1 MFSCVQR
8 TCAIRAEKGSQMF
21 LNQTKQCR
29 RAFSSGSKQR
39 NFMSS
44 MIAAAP
50 EEEGHFALIL
60 GKPGGGK
67 GTISCKILK
76 DFPQFHHISTGDLLR
91 KHVREGTRLGKEAK
105 GYMNEGKLVPDELM
119 IGLVMEE
126 ATPNLE
132 EGKSLLLDGFPRTV
146 VQAASLESVV
156 HIDLVINLDIPTE
169 TIVER
174 IADRWIHPA
183 SGRIYSYSYKRP
195 KVDGLDDETGEP
207 LVQRPDDQPDK
218 VRARLQQY
226 DEVTAPLVD
235 YYAKHGVLASF
246 HGTMSDVIYPEV
258 KKCLELHFD
267 R

>member
-76 DFPQFHHISTGDLLR
+76 VCCDDKRSMPNSSER
-91 KHVREGTRLGKEAK
+91 KNLFLTA
-105 GYMNEGKLVPDELM
+105 VP
-119 IGLVMEE
+119 
-126 ATPNLE
+126 P
-132 EGKSLLLDGFPRTV
+132 F
-146 VQAASLESVV
+146 
-156 HIDLVINLDIPTE
+156 
-169 TIVER
+169 
-174 IADRWIHPA
+174 
-183 SGRIYSYSYKRP
+183 Y
-195 KVDGLDDETGEP
+195 
-207 LVQRPDDQPDK
+207 
-218 VRARLQQY
+218 
-226 DEVTAPLVD
+226 
-235 YYAKHGVLASF
+235 
-246 HGTMSDVIYPEV
+246 
-258 KKCLELHFD
+258 
-267 R
+267 